1 MNFLV
6 DLIKGVFVGIAN
18 VIPGVSGGTMAVSF
32 GIYDK
37 LLNAISSLLK
47 SFKKS
52 FLTLLPIILGMVIG
66 IVGFT
71 YIIPWLLANF
81 PFATSCAFTGLII
94 GGIPAILRSLKD
106 GWQSE
111 EKKSLL
117 VNILVFLILLAV
129 AMAMVFL
136 NGDSESGIALTA
148 SAGMLVKIF
157 FMGIIASATMVIPG
171 VSGSLV
177 LMILGYYFGVIN
189 SVKQFVEAL
198 RTLNLQGMLNQLFI
212 LIPFAI
218 GCVLGIFFISKLIS
232 YLLKHFAS
240 ATFSGIFALVASSP
254 ISIFYK
260 VNQEY
265 SMNGTSVVSIIV
277 GVVLLVACV
286 ALTLFMEK
294 LEHRNLRCPSLS
306 YDSFLHKAVRLIGQL
321 CLAKSGIP
329 IFFPVYIGIVRQF
342 PSDKFPIDHGIR
354 TLYICVCLFKMH
366 IKRIFCQS
374 FSQCKC
380 YNLALCTDSP
390 PIMPNIFRCASA

>member
-52 FLTLLPIILGMVIG
+52 FFTLLPIILGMAIG
-66 IVGFT
+66 VVGFT

-117 VNILVFLILLAV
+117 VNILVFLILLV
-129 AMAMVFL
+129 IAMAMVFL

-148 SAGMLVKIF
+148 SAGMIVKIF
-157 FMGIIASATMVIPG
+157 FMGVIASATMVIPG

-198 RTLNLQGMLNQLFI
+198 RTLNLQGMLNQLYI

-232 YLLKHFAS
+232 YLLKHFVS

-265 SMNGTSVVSIIV
+265 SMKGTSATSIIV

-294 LEHRNLRCPSLS
+294 LGAPES
-306 YDSFLHKAVRLIGQL
+306 
-321 CLAKSGIP
+321 
-329 IFFPVYIGIVRQF
+329 
-342 PSDKFPIDHGIR
+342 
-354 TLYICVCLFKMH
+354 T
-366 IKRIFCQS
+366 
-374 FSQCKC
+374 
-380 YNLALCTDSP
+380 
-390 PIMPNIFRCASA
+390 ASES

>member
-1 MNFLV
+1 LNFLV

-148 SAGMLVKIF
+148 SAGMIVKIF

-198 RTLNLQGMLNQLFI
+198 RTLNLQESAFHPDSFCDWLCTWNLLYLQ
-212 LIPFAI
+212 AH
-218 GCVLGIFFISKLIS
+218 KL
-232 YLLKHFAS
+232 S
-240 ATFSGIFALVASSP
+240 AEAFCICDV
-254 ISIFYK
+254 
-260 VNQEY
+260 Q
-265 SMNGTSVVSIIV
+265 
-277 GVVLLVACV
+277 
-286 ALTLFMEK
+286 
-294 LEHRNLRCPSLS
+294 RNLRACSVFA
-306 YDSFLHKAVRLIGQL
+306 DF
-321 CLAKSGIP
+321 
-329 IFFPVYIGIVRQF
+329 
-342 PSDKFPIDHGIR
+342 
-354 TLYICVCLFKMH
+354 
-366 IKRIFCQS
+366 
-374 FSQCKC
+374 
-380 YNLALCTDSP
+380 NLL
-390 PIMPNIFRCASA
+390 

>member
-52 FLTLLPIILGMVIG
+52 FFTLLPIILGMAIG

-148 SAGMLVKIF
+148 SAGMIVKIF

-198 RTLNLQGMLNQLFI
+198 RALNLQGMLNQLFI

-232 YLLKHFAS
+232 CLLKHFAS

-294 LEHRNLRCPSLS
+294 LGAPESTVS
-306 YDSFLHKAVRLIGQL
+306 ES
-321 CLAKSGIP
+321 
-329 IFFPVYIGIVRQF
+329 
-342 PSDKFPIDHGIR
+342 
-354 TLYICVCLFKMH
+354 
-366 IKRIFCQS
+366 
-374 FSQCKC
+374 
-380 YNLALCTDSP
+380 
-390 PIMPNIFRCASA
+390 

>member
-1 MNFLV
+1 MLFRGSAEVRWQFRSAFAQQAAGCNFQRLKTSKKRSFSTCF
-6 DLIKGVFVGIAN
+6 DHTRNGKFV
-18 VIPGVSGGTMAVSF
+18 
-32 GIYDK
+32 
-37 LLNAISSLLK
+37 
-47 SFKKS
+47 
-52 FLTLLPIILGMVIG
+52 
-66 IVGFT
+66 VGFAA
-71 YIIPWLLANF
+71 YHIPAWLLSNA
-81 PFATSCAFTGLII
+81 FATSCAFTGLII

-294 LEHRNLRCPSLS
+294 LGAPESTVS
-306 YDSFLHKAVRLIGQL
+306 ES
-321 CLAKSGIP
+321 
-329 IFFPVYIGIVRQF
+329 
-342 PSDKFPIDHGIR
+342 
-354 TLYICVCLFKMH
+354 
-366 IKRIFCQS
+366 
-374 FSQCKC
+374 
-380 YNLALCTDSP
+380 
-390 PIMPNIFRCASA
+390 

>member
-52 FLTLLPIILGMVIG
+52 FLTLLPIILGMAIG

-148 SAGMLVKIF
+148 SAGMIVKIF

-232 YLLKHFAS
+232 YLLKHFVS

-294 LEHRNLRCPSLS
+294 LGAPESTVS
-306 YDSFLHKAVRLIGQL
+306 ES
-321 CLAKSGIP
+321 
-329 IFFPVYIGIVRQF
+329 
-342 PSDKFPIDHGIR
+342 
-354 TLYICVCLFKMH
+354 
-366 IKRIFCQS
+366 
-374 FSQCKC
+374 
-380 YNLALCTDSP
+380 
-390 PIMPNIFRCASA
+390 

>member
-148 SAGMLVKIF
+148 SAGMIVKIF

-218 GCVLGIFFISKLIS
+218 GCVLGIFFISKLII

-294 LEHRNLRCPSLS
+294 LGAPESTVS
-306 YDSFLHKAVRLIGQL
+306 
-321 CLAKSGIP
+321 KS
-329 IFFPVYIGIVRQF
+329 
-342 PSDKFPIDHGIR
+342 
-354 TLYICVCLFKMH
+354 
-366 IKRIFCQS
+366 
-374 FSQCKC
+374 
-380 YNLALCTDSP
+380 
-390 PIMPNIFRCASA
+390 

>member
-37 LLNAISSLLK
+37 LLNAISGLLK

-52 FLTLLPIILGMVIG
+52 FLTLLPIMLGMVIG

-148 SAGMLVKIF
+148 SAGMIVKIF

-189 SVKQFVEAL
+189 SVKQFVEHTESAGHAESAL
-198 RTLNLQGMLNQLFI
+198 HPDSFCNRLCTWNLLYLQ
-212 LIPFAI
+212 AH
-218 GCVLGIFFISKLIS
+218 KL
-232 YLLKHFAS
+232 
-240 ATFSGIFALVASSP
+240 SSEAFC
-254 ISIFYK
+254 ICD
-260 VNQEY
+260 VQ
-265 SMNGTSVVSIIV
+265 
-277 GVVLLVACV
+277 
-286 ALTLFMEK
+286 
-294 LEHRNLRCPSLS
+294 RNLRTCS
-306 YDSFLHKAVRLIGQL
+306 
-321 CLAKSGIP
+321 
-329 IFFPVYIGIVRQF
+329 IF
-342 PSDKFPIDHGIR
+342 SDFD
-354 TLYICVCLFKMH
+354 LL
-366 IKRIFCQS
+366 
-374 FSQCKC
+374 
-380 YNLALCTDSP
+380 
-390 PIMPNIFRCASA
+390 

>member
-37 LLNAISSLLK
+37 LLNAISNLIK

-117 VNILVFLILLAV
+117 VNILVFLVLLAI

-148 SAGMLVKIF
+148 SAGMIVKIF

-198 RTLNLQGMLNQLFI
+198 RTLNLQGMLNQLYI

-218 GCVLGIFFISKLIS
+218 GCVLGIFFISKLIN
-232 YLLKHFAS
+232 YLLHHFAS

-265 SMNGTSVVSIIV
+265 SMKGTSVVSIIV

-294 LEHRNLRCPSLS
+294 LGTPES
-306 YDSFLHKAVRLIGQL
+306 
-321 CLAKSGIP
+321 
-329 IFFPVYIGIVRQF
+329 
-342 PSDKFPIDHGIR
+342 
-354 TLYICVCLFKMH
+354 T
-366 IKRIFCQS
+366 
-374 FSQCKC
+374 
-380 YNLALCTDSP
+380 
-390 PIMPNIFRCASA
+390 ASES

>member
-148 SAGMLVKIF
+148 SAGMIVKIF

-218 GCVLGIFFISKLIS
+218 GCVLGIFFISKLIR

-294 LEHRNLRCPSLS
+294 LGAPESTVS
-306 YDSFLHKAVRLIGQL
+306 
-321 CLAKSGIP
+321 KS
-329 IFFPVYIGIVRQF
+329 
-342 PSDKFPIDHGIR
+342 
-354 TLYICVCLFKMH
+354 
-366 IKRIFCQS
+366 
-374 FSQCKC
+374 
-380 YNLALCTDSP
+380 
-390 PIMPNIFRCASA
+390 

>member
-52 FLTLLPIILGMVIG
+52 FFTLLPIILGMAIG

-148 SAGMLVKIF
+148 SAGMIVKIF

-177 LMILGYYFGVIN
+177 LMILGYYFGV
-189 SVKQFVEAL
+189 EAL
-198 RTLNLQGMLNQLFI
+198 RALNLQGMLNQLFI

-294 LEHRNLRCPSLS
+294 LGAPESTVS
-306 YDSFLHKAVRLIGQL
+306 ES
-321 CLAKSGIP
+321 
-329 IFFPVYIGIVRQF
+329 
-342 PSDKFPIDHGIR
+342 
-354 TLYICVCLFKMH
+354 
-366 IKRIFCQS
+366 
-374 FSQCKC
+374 
-380 YNLALCTDSP
+380 
-390 PIMPNIFRCASA
+390 

>member
-52 FLTLLPIILGMVIG
+52 FFTLLPIILGMAIG
-66 IVGFT
+66 VVGFT

-117 VNILVFLILLAV
+117 VNILVFLILLAI

-148 SAGMLVKIF
+148 SAGMIVKIF
-157 FMGIIASATMVIPG
+157 FMGVIASATMVIPG

-198 RTLNLQGMLNQLFI
+198 RTLNLQGMLNQLYI

-240 ATFSGIFALVASSP
+240 ATFSGILALVASSP

-265 SMNGTSVVSIIV
+265 SMKGTSATSIIV
-277 GVVLLVACV
+277 GVALLVACV

-294 LEHRNLRCPSLS
+294 LGAPES
-306 YDSFLHKAVRLIGQL
+306 
-321 CLAKSGIP
+321 
-329 IFFPVYIGIVRQF
+329 
-342 PSDKFPIDHGIR
+342 
-354 TLYICVCLFKMH
+354 T
-366 IKRIFCQS
+366 
-374 FSQCKC
+374 
-380 YNLALCTDSP
+380 
-390 PIMPNIFRCASA
+390 ASES

>member
-1 MNFLV
+1 M
-6 DLIKGVFVGIAN
+6 G
-18 VIPGVSGGTMAVSF
+18 
-32 GIYDK
+32 
-37 LLNAISSLLK
+37 
-47 SFKKS
+47 
-52 FLTLLPIILGMVIG
+52 IG

-106 GWQSE
+106 NWQSE

-136 NGDSESGIALTA
+136 NGDSESGIALTP
-148 SAGMLVKIF
+148 SIGMIVKIF

-198 RTLNLQGMLNQLFI
+198 RALDLHGMLNQLYI

-265 SMNGTSVVSIIV
+265 SMKGTSIVSIII
-277 GVVLLVACV
+277 GVILLAACV
-286 ALTLFMEK
+286 AFTLFMEK
-294 LEHRNLRCPSLS
+294 LGTPES
-306 YDSFLHKAVRLIGQL
+306 
-321 CLAKSGIP
+321 
-329 IFFPVYIGIVRQF
+329 
-342 PSDKFPIDHGIR
+342 
-354 TLYICVCLFKMH
+354 T
-366 IKRIFCQS
+366 
-374 FSQCKC
+374 
-380 YNLALCTDSP
+380 
-390 PIMPNIFRCASA
+390 ASES

>member
-148 SAGMLVKIF
+148 SAGMIVKIF

-240 ATFSGIFALVASSP
+240 ATFRGIFALVASSP

-294 LEHRNLRCPSLS
+294 LGAPESTVS
-306 YDSFLHKAVRLIGQL
+306 
-321 CLAKSGIP
+321 KS
-329 IFFPVYIGIVRQF
+329 
-342 PSDKFPIDHGIR
+342 
-354 TLYICVCLFKMH
+354 
-366 IKRIFCQS
+366 
-374 FSQCKC
+374 
-380 YNLALCTDSP
+380 
-390 PIMPNIFRCASA
+390 

>member
-148 SAGMLVKIF
+148 SAGMIVKIF

-232 YLLKHFAS
+232 YLLNHFAS

-294 LEHRNLRCPSLS
+294 LGAPESTVS
-306 YDSFLHKAVRLIGQL
+306 
-321 CLAKSGIP
+321 KS
-329 IFFPVYIGIVRQF
+329 
-342 PSDKFPIDHGIR
+342 
-354 TLYICVCLFKMH
+354 
-366 IKRIFCQS
+366 
-374 FSQCKC
+374 
-380 YNLALCTDSP
+380 
-390 PIMPNIFRCASA
+390 

>member
-148 SAGMLVKIF
+148 SAGMIVKIF

-232 YLLKHFAS
+232 YLLKNFAS

-294 LEHRNLRCPSLS
+294 LGAPESTVS
-306 YDSFLHKAVRLIGQL
+306 ES
-321 CLAKSGIP
+321 
-329 IFFPVYIGIVRQF
+329 
-342 PSDKFPIDHGIR
+342 
-354 TLYICVCLFKMH
+354 
-366 IKRIFCQS
+366 
-374 FSQCKC
+374 
-380 YNLALCTDSP
+380 
-390 PIMPNIFRCASA
+390 

>member
-148 SAGMLVKIF
+148 SAGMIVKIF

-218 GCVLGIFFISKLIS
+218 GCVLGIFFISKLIR

-294 LEHRNLRCPSLS
+294 LGAPESTVS
-306 YDSFLHKAVRLIGQL
+306 ES
-321 CLAKSGIP
+321 
-329 IFFPVYIGIVRQF
+329 
-342 PSDKFPIDHGIR
+342 
-354 TLYICVCLFKMH
+354 
-366 IKRIFCQS
+366 
-374 FSQCKC
+374 
-380 YNLALCTDSP
+380 
-390 PIMPNIFRCASA
+390 

>member
-148 SAGMLVKIF
+148 SAGMIVKIF

-254 ISIFYK
+254 TSIFYK

-294 LEHRNLRCPSLS
+294 LGAPESTVS
-306 YDSFLHKAVRLIGQL
+306 
-321 CLAKSGIP
+321 KS
-329 IFFPVYIGIVRQF
+329 
-342 PSDKFPIDHGIR
+342 
-354 TLYICVCLFKMH
+354 
-366 IKRIFCQS
+366 
-374 FSQCKC
+374 
-380 YNLALCTDSP
+380 
-390 PIMPNIFRCASA
+390 

>member
-37 LLNAISSLLK
+37 LLNAISSLIK

-117 VNILVFLILLAV
+117 VNILVFLVLLAI
-129 AMAMVFL
+129 AMTMVFL

-148 SAGMLVKIF
+148 SAGMIVKIF

-198 RTLNLQGMLNQLFI
+198 RTLNLQGMLNQLYI

-218 GCVLGIFFISKLIS
+218 GCVLGIFFISKLIN
-232 YLLKHFAS
+232 YLLHHFAS

-265 SMNGTSVVSIIV
+265 SMKGTSVVSIIV

-294 LEHRNLRCPSLS
+294 LGAPES
-306 YDSFLHKAVRLIGQL
+306 
-321 CLAKSGIP
+321 
-329 IFFPVYIGIVRQF
+329 
-342 PSDKFPIDHGIR
+342 
-354 TLYICVCLFKMH
+354 T
-366 IKRIFCQS
+366 
-374 FSQCKC
+374 
-380 YNLALCTDSP
+380 
-390 PIMPNIFRCASA
+390 ASES

>member
-52 FLTLLPIILGMVIG
+52 FFTLLPIILGMAIG
-66 IVGFT
+66 VVGFT

-117 VNILVFLILLAV
+117 VNILVFLILLAI

-148 SAGMLVKIF
+148 SAGMIVKIF

-240 ATFSGIFALVASSP
+240 ATFSGILALVASSP

-265 SMNGTSVVSIIV
+265 SMKGTSATSIIV

-294 LEHRNLRCPSLS
+294 LGAPES
-306 YDSFLHKAVRLIGQL
+306 
-321 CLAKSGIP
+321 
-329 IFFPVYIGIVRQF
+329 
-342 PSDKFPIDHGIR
+342 
-354 TLYICVCLFKMH
+354 T
-366 IKRIFCQS
+366 
-374 FSQCKC
+374 
-380 YNLALCTDSP
+380 
-390 PIMPNIFRCASA
+390 ASES

>member
-52 FLTLLPIILGMVIG
+52 FLTLLPIILGMAIG

-117 VNILVFLILLAV
+117 VNILVFLILLAI

-148 SAGMLVKIF
+148 SAGMIVKIF
-157 FMGIIASATMVIPG
+157 FMGVIASATMVIPG

-198 RTLNLQGMLNQLFI
+198 RTLNLQGMLNQLYI

-240 ATFSGIFALVASSP
+240 ATFSGILALVASSP

-265 SMNGTSVVSIIV
+265 SMKGTSATSIIV

-294 LEHRNLRCPSLS
+294 LGAPES
-306 YDSFLHKAVRLIGQL
+306 
-321 CLAKSGIP
+321 
-329 IFFPVYIGIVRQF
+329 
-342 PSDKFPIDHGIR
+342 
-354 TLYICVCLFKMH
+354 T
-366 IKRIFCQS
+366 
-374 FSQCKC
+374 
-380 YNLALCTDSP
+380 
-390 PIMPNIFRCASA
+390 ASES

>member
-52 FLTLLPIILGMVIG
+52 FFTLLPIILGMAIG
-66 IVGFT
+66 VVGFT

-117 VNILVFLILLAV
+117 VNILVFLILLAI

-148 SAGMLVKIF
+148 SAGMIVKIF
-157 FMGIIASATMVIPG
+157 FMGVIASATMVIPG

-189 SVKQFVEAL
+189 SIKQFVEAL
-198 RTLNLQGMLNQLFI
+198 RTLNLQGMLNQLYI

-240 ATFSGIFALVASSP
+240 ATFSGILALVASSP

-265 SMNGTSVVSIIV
+265 SMKGTSATSIIV

-294 LEHRNLRCPSLS
+294 LGAPES
-306 YDSFLHKAVRLIGQL
+306 
-321 CLAKSGIP
+321 
-329 IFFPVYIGIVRQF
+329 
-342 PSDKFPIDHGIR
+342 
-354 TLYICVCLFKMH
+354 T
-366 IKRIFCQS
+366 
-374 FSQCKC
+374 
-380 YNLALCTDSP
+380 
-390 PIMPNIFRCASA
+390 ASES

>member
-37 LLNAISSLLK
+37 LLNAISGLLK

-52 FLTLLPIILGMVIG
+52 FFTLLPIILGMAIG

-148 SAGMLVKIF
+148 SAGMIVKIF
-157 FMGIIASATMVIPG
+157 FMGVIASATMVIPG

-198 RTLNLQGMLNQLFI
+198 RALNLQGMLNQLFI

-240 ATFSGIFALVASSP
+240 EKFSGIFALVASSP

-265 SMNGTSVVSIIV
+265 SMDGTSVVSIIV

-294 LEHRNLRCPSLS
+294 LGAPESTVS
-306 YDSFLHKAVRLIGQL
+306 ES
-321 CLAKSGIP
+321 
-329 IFFPVYIGIVRQF
+329 
-342 PSDKFPIDHGIR
+342 
-354 TLYICVCLFKMH
+354 
-366 IKRIFCQS
+366 
-374 FSQCKC
+374 
-380 YNLALCTDSP
+380 
-390 PIMPNIFRCASA
+390 

>member
-148 SAGMLVKIF
+148 SAGMIVKIF

-177 LMILGYYFGVIN
+177 LMILGYYFGVIY

-240 ATFSGIFALVASSP
+240 ATFRGIFALVASSP

-294 LEHRNLRCPSLS
+294 LGAPESTVS
-306 YDSFLHKAVRLIGQL
+306 ES
-321 CLAKSGIP
+321 
-329 IFFPVYIGIVRQF
+329 
-342 PSDKFPIDHGIR
+342 
-354 TLYICVCLFKMH
+354 
-366 IKRIFCQS
+366 
-374 FSQCKC
+374 
-380 YNLALCTDSP
+380 
-390 PIMPNIFRCASA
+390 

>member
-37 LLNAISSLLK
+37 LLNAISSLIK

-52 FLTLLPIILGMVIG
+52 FLTLLPIMLGMVIG

-117 VNILVFLILLAV
+117 VNILVFLVLLAI

-148 SAGMLVKIF
+148 SAGMIVKIF

-198 RTLNLQGMLNQLFI
+198 RTLNLQGMLNQLYI

-218 GCVLGIFFISKLIS
+218 GCVLGIFFISKLIN
-232 YLLKHFAS
+232 YLLHHFAS

-265 SMNGTSVVSIIV
+265 SMKGTSVVSIIV

-294 LEHRNLRCPSLS
+294 LGAPES
-306 YDSFLHKAVRLIGQL
+306 
-321 CLAKSGIP
+321 
-329 IFFPVYIGIVRQF
+329 
-342 PSDKFPIDHGIR
+342 
-354 TLYICVCLFKMH
+354 T
-366 IKRIFCQS
+366 
-374 FSQCKC
+374 
-380 YNLALCTDSP
+380 
-390 PIMPNIFRCASA
+390 ASES

>member
-117 VNILVFLILLAV
+117 VNILGFLILLAV

-232 YLLKHFAS
+232 SLLKHFAS

-294 LEHRNLRCPSLS
+294 LGAPESTVS
-306 YDSFLHKAVRLIGQL
+306 ES
-321 CLAKSGIP
+321 
-329 IFFPVYIGIVRQF
+329 
-342 PSDKFPIDHGIR
+342 
-354 TLYICVCLFKMH
+354 
-366 IKRIFCQS
+366 
-374 FSQCKC
+374 
-380 YNLALCTDSP
+380 
-390 PIMPNIFRCASA
+390 

>member
-52 FLTLLPIILGMVIG
+52 FLTLLPIILGMAIG

-148 SAGMLVKIF
+148 SAGMIVKIF
-157 FMGIIASATMVIPG
+157 FMGVIASATMVIPG

-198 RTLNLQGMLNQLFI
+198 RTMNLQGMLNELYI

-232 YLLKHFAS
+232 YLLKRFAS

-265 SMNGTSVVSIIV
+265 SMKGTSATSIIV

-294 LEHRNLRCPSLS
+294 LGAPESTVS
-306 YDSFLHKAVRLIGQL
+306 ES
-321 CLAKSGIP
+321 
-329 IFFPVYIGIVRQF
+329 
-342 PSDKFPIDHGIR
+342 
-354 TLYICVCLFKMH
+354 
-366 IKRIFCQS
+366 
-374 FSQCKC
+374 
-380 YNLALCTDSP
+380 
-390 PIMPNIFRCASA
+390 

>member
-52 FLTLLPIILGMVIG
+52 FLTLLPIILGMAIG

-148 SAGMLVKIF
+148 SAGMIVKIF

-198 RTLNLQGMLNQLFI
+198 RTLNLQGMLNQLYI

-232 YLLKHFAS
+232 YLLKHFVS

-294 LEHRNLRCPSLS
+294 LGAPESTVS
-306 YDSFLHKAVRLIGQL
+306 ES
-321 CLAKSGIP
+321 
-329 IFFPVYIGIVRQF
+329 
-342 PSDKFPIDHGIR
+342 
-354 TLYICVCLFKMH
+354 
-366 IKRIFCQS
+366 
-374 FSQCKC
+374 
-380 YNLALCTDSP
+380 
-390 PIMPNIFRCASA
+390 

>member
-136 NGDSESGIALTA
+136 IGDSESGIALTA
-148 SAGMLVKIF
+148 SAGMIVKIF
-157 FMGIIASATMVIPG
+157 FMGIIACATMVIPG

-218 GCVLGIFFISKLIS
+218 GCVLGIFFITKLIS

-240 ATFSGIFALVASSP
+240 AKFSGIFALVASSP

-294 LEHRNLRCPSLS
+294 LGAPESTVS
-306 YDSFLHKAVRLIGQL
+306 
-321 CLAKSGIP
+321 KS
-329 IFFPVYIGIVRQF
+329 
-342 PSDKFPIDHGIR
+342 
-354 TLYICVCLFKMH
+354 
-366 IKRIFCQS
+366 
-374 FSQCKC
+374 
-380 YNLALCTDSP
+380 
-390 PIMPNIFRCASA
+390 

>member
-148 SAGMLVKIF
+148 SAGMIVKIF

-240 ATFSGIFALVASSP
+240 ATFIGIFALVASSP

-294 LEHRNLRCPSLS
+294 LGAPESTVS
-306 YDSFLHKAVRLIGQL
+306 
-321 CLAKSGIP
+321 KS
-329 IFFPVYIGIVRQF
+329 
-342 PSDKFPIDHGIR
+342 
-354 TLYICVCLFKMH
+354 
-366 IKRIFCQS
+366 
-374 FSQCKC
+374 
-380 YNLALCTDSP
+380 
-390 PIMPNIFRCASA
+390 

>member
-1 MNFLV
+1 MKEYENVNFLV

-52 FLTLLPIILGMVIG
+52 FFTLLPIILGMAIG

-157 FMGIIASATMVIPG
+157 FIASATMVIPG

-198 RTLNLQGMLNQLFI
+198 RALNLQGMLNQLFI

-294 LEHRNLRCPSLS
+294 LGAPESTVS
-306 YDSFLHKAVRLIGQL
+306 ES
-321 CLAKSGIP
+321 
-329 IFFPVYIGIVRQF
+329 
-342 PSDKFPIDHGIR
+342 
-354 TLYICVCLFKMH
+354 
-366 IKRIFCQS
+366 
-374 FSQCKC
+374 
-380 YNLALCTDSP
+380 
-390 PIMPNIFRCASA
+390 

>member
-1 MNFLV
+1 M
-6 DLIKGVFVGIAN
+6 
-18 VIPGVSGGTMAVSF
+18 
-32 GIYDK
+32 
-37 LLNAISSLLK
+37 
-47 SFKKS
+47 
-52 FLTLLPIILGMVIG
+52 
-66 IVGFT
+66 
-71 YIIPWLLANF
+71 
-81 PFATSCAFTGLII
+81 
-94 GGIPAILRSLKD
+94 
-106 GWQSE
+106 
-111 EKKSLL
+111 
-117 VNILVFLILLAV
+117 NILVFLILLAV

-148 SAGMLVKIF
+148 SAGMIVKIF

-198 RTLNLQGMLNQLFI
+198 RALNLQGMLNQLFI

-254 ISIFYK
+254 IFYK

-294 LEHRNLRCPSLS
+294 LGAPESTVS
-306 YDSFLHKAVRLIGQL
+306 ES
-321 CLAKSGIP
+321 
-329 IFFPVYIGIVRQF
+329 
-342 PSDKFPIDHGIR
+342 
-354 TLYICVCLFKMH
+354 
-366 IKRIFCQS
+366 
-374 FSQCKC
+374 
-380 YNLALCTDSP
+380 
-390 PIMPNIFRCASA
+390 

>member
-18 VIPGVSGGTMAVSF
+18 VIPGVSGGTRAVSF

-148 SAGMLVKIF
+148 SAGMIVKIF

-218 GCVLGIFFISKLIS
+218 GCVLGIFFISKLIR

-294 LEHRNLRCPSLS
+294 LGAPESTVS
-306 YDSFLHKAVRLIGQL
+306 ES
-321 CLAKSGIP
+321 
-329 IFFPVYIGIVRQF
+329 
-342 PSDKFPIDHGIR
+342 
-354 TLYICVCLFKMH
+354 
-366 IKRIFCQS
+366 
-374 FSQCKC
+374 
-380 YNLALCTDSP
+380 
-390 PIMPNIFRCASA
+390 

>member
-52 FLTLLPIILGMVIG
+52 FFTLLPIILGMAIG

-117 VNILVFLILLAV
+117 VNILVFLILLV
-129 AMAMVFL
+129 IAMAMVFL

-148 SAGMLVKIF
+148 SAGMIVKIF

-198 RTLNLQGMLNQLFI
+198 RTLNLQGMLNQLYI

-232 YLLKHFAS
+232 YLLKHFTS

-294 LEHRNLRCPSLS
+294 LGAPES
-306 YDSFLHKAVRLIGQL
+306 
-321 CLAKSGIP
+321 
-329 IFFPVYIGIVRQF
+329 
-342 PSDKFPIDHGIR
+342 
-354 TLYICVCLFKMH
+354 T
-366 IKRIFCQS
+366 
-374 FSQCKC
+374 
-380 YNLALCTDSP
+380 
-390 PIMPNIFRCASA
+390 ASES

>member
-148 SAGMLVKIF
+148 SAGMIVKIF

-171 VSGSLV
+171 VSGSFVMV
-177 LMILGYYFGVIN
+177 LLGLYTTVIGAIK
-189 SVKQFVEAL
+189 SLDF
-198 RTLNLQGMLNQLFI
+198 MI
-212 LIPFAI
+212 LIPTAI
-218 GCVLGIFFISKLIS
+218 GVFIGIVFGAKLIS
-232 YLLKHFAS
+232 ALMKRYSLLVYS
-240 ATFSGIFALVASSP
+240 AIMGLVIGSLYAVFPDGFGFNLETLAGAAAL
-254 ISIFYK
+254 
-260 VNQEY
+260 
-265 SMNGTSVVSIIV
+265 IV
-277 GVVLLVACV
+277 GGAIAVLVGKNTEV
-286 ALTLFMEK
+286 E
-294 LEHRNLRCPSLS
+294 
-306 YDSFLHKAVRLIGQL
+306 Q
-321 CLAKSGIP
+321 
-329 IFFPVYIGIVRQF
+329 Q
-342 PSDKFPIDHGIR
+342 
-354 TLYICVCLFKMH
+354 
-366 IKRIFCQS
+366 
-374 FSQCKC
+374 
-380 YNLALCTDSP
+380 
-390 PIMPNIFRCASA
+390 

>member
-37 LLNAISSLLK
+37 LLNAISSLIK

-81 PFATSCAFTGLII
+81 PFATSCAFTGLIL

-117 VNILVFLILLAV
+117 VNILVFLVLLAI

-148 SAGMLVKIF
+148 SAGMIVKIF

-198 RTLNLQGMLNQLFI
+198 RTLNLQGMLNQLYI

-218 GCVLGIFFISKLIS
+218 GCVLGIFFISKLIN
-232 YLLKHFAS
+232 YLLHHFAS

-265 SMNGTSVVSIIV
+265 SMKGTSVVSIIV

-294 LEHRNLRCPSLS
+294 LGAPES
-306 YDSFLHKAVRLIGQL
+306 
-321 CLAKSGIP
+321 
-329 IFFPVYIGIVRQF
+329 
-342 PSDKFPIDHGIR
+342 
-354 TLYICVCLFKMH
+354 T
-366 IKRIFCQS
+366 
-374 FSQCKC
+374 
-380 YNLALCTDSP
+380 
-390 PIMPNIFRCASA
+390 ASES